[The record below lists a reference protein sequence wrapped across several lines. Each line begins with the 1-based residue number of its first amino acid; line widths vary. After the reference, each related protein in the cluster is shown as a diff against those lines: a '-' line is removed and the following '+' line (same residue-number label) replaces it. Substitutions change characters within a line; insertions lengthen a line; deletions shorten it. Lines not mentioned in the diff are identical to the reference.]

1 MFWVGRVESAPSYVI
16 IIKYNMA
23 CNVDDYYHDCYA
35 CYMVIND
42 DTEMGCFFAVENG
55 MEVECRIHCQE
66 GRVWCCGREAMV
78 HQLPDCNG

>member
-35 CYMVIND
+35 CYMVINE
-42 DTEMGCFFAVENG
+42 DTEIGYFCSGEWHG
-55 MEVECRIHCQE
+55 S
-66 GRVWCCGREAMV
+66 
-78 HQLPDCNG
+78 